1 MLSLNLIAVFIGHV
15 LPSQKTISRVL
26 LLLLS
31 QCFANP
37 SVHFRFIQK
46 KRKCTNENMLEA
58 MLVEH
63 NNEAISC
70 FFVSMIF
77 NKGAYSTLVNLP

>member
-1 MLSLNLIAVFIGHV
+1 MLSLNLIAVFIGHVHV

-46 KRKCTNENMLEA
+46 KESVQTKIC
-58 MLVEH
+58 
-63 NNEAISC
+63 
-70 FFVSMIF
+70 
-77 NKGAYSTLVNLP
+77 